1 MRSFSESLRITKN
14 IKLLEQALVI
24 MADKG
29 IDPEKFINWYV
40 EDGQFEDKLILN
52 EFLNKWFPTAA
63 GLANR
68 ASQGYS
74 AGSSVEKPSASA
86 EYMGSALGSA
96 AQGLAKRIGSW
107 ASSAKGAGDS
117 FTKGV
122 IGDQPQQNQNQAQAQ
137 QGSTTTNGQ
146 PQPQMTPLQKSQAV
160 ARHALDTLSKR
171 LGVSKDLQNKVADPE
186 FHKNIINLI
195 GLLKNSLDESVQT
208 EFFDEDLEIKKQ
220 LFELQNQG
228 IDIVA
233 FTEWYV
239 DNYSENWLQK
249 AGDWIGNQWANVKS
263 AWSNWGKAGQQR
275 QAGVDAERDLQS
287 ITLAMSALR
296 DLQSKLGNT
305 NVNQD
310 FTKTLNAVVDKL
322 GNMGNQTPQ
331 NTQSAQQPP
340 ESYQS
345 FVGAGPQTGSVSD
358 MGPDSAAADHA
369 TYQYVGKNKPLKAP
383 PLREK
388 GSFTKRKE
396 PFGTGSSDVA
406 PPNINYSSDVSSGG
420 NPTGG
425 VYGDHNI
432 PDQEFLN
439 SILGRGKDNKF
450 TWFG

>member
-14 IKLLEQALVI
+14 IKLLEQALVL

-40 EDGQFEDKLILN
+40 EDGQFEENLVLN
-52 EFLNKWFPTAA
+52 EFLNKWFPTAT

-122 IGDQPQQNQNQAQAQ
+122 IGDQPQQNQTQ
-137 QGSTTTNGQ
+137 QGSTATSVQ
-146 PQPQMTPLQKSQAV
+146 AQPQMTPLQKSQAV
-160 ARHALDTLSKR
+160 AKHALDTLSKR

-195 GLLKNSLDESVQT
+195 GLLKNSLEESVQT
-208 EFFDEDLEIKKQ
+208 QFFDEDLEIKKQ

-228 IDIVA
+228 IDVVV

-239 DNYSENWLQK
+239 NNYSENWLQK
-249 AGDWIGNQWANVKS
+249 AGDWLGNQWANVKS

-275 QAGVDAERDLQS
+275 QAGVDAERDVQS

-296 DLQSKLGNT
+296 DLKSKLGDT

-310 FTKTLNAVVDKL
+310 FTKTLNSVIEKL
-322 GNMGNQTPQ
+322 GQMGNQAPQ
-331 NTQSAQQPP
+331 NTQTSEPTVPASDQQQP
-340 ESYQS
+340 E
-345 FVGAGPQTGSVSD
+345 
-358 MGPDSAAADHA
+358 
-369 TYQYVGKNKPLKAP
+369 KNIGDG
-383 PLREK
+383 LR
-388 GSFTKRKE
+388 RQRM
-396 PFGTGSSDVA
+396 
-406 PPNINYSSDVSSGG
+406 
-420 NPTGG
+420 
-425 VYGDHNI
+425 YGDHNI